1 MSFIDRLNIA
11 IDKKNSLLCIGLDPV
26 RQQLPSIF
34 QLKEQP
40 LFEFSKYII
49 DLTQEFAVAFKPN
62 SAFFEAFGSSGIQ
75 QLQQTCEYIKERFPD
90 TLVILDAKRGDIGSS
105 NAGYISYAFDYL
117 HADAIT
123 LHPYLGKE
131 SIDDFLNMKDIGVI
145 IQCRNTNPGAIEIQ
159 GLPVQYNNTVMPLYQ
174 VIAHKAAH
182 EWNANNNVLLVVG
195 ATSPQEV
202 GIIRQITGDMTFL
215 VPGVGA
221 QGGELE
227 ETVKSGLNSQKKGL
241 IINAGRSIIYAQNP
255 VAEAMKLRDAI
266 NSLRM

>member
-1 MSFIDRLNIA
+1 MSFIDRLNNA

-49 DLTQEFAVAFKPN
+49 DLTQEYAIAYKPN
-62 SAFFEAFGSSGIQ
+62 SAFFEAWGASGIE
-75 QLQQTCEYIKERFPD
+75 QLLQTCNYIKERFPD
-90 TLVILDAKRGDIGSS
+90 VLLILDAKRGDIGSS
-105 NAGYISYAFDYL
+105 NAGYITYAFDYL

-131 SIDDFLNMKDIGVI
+131 SIDDFLRMKDIGVI

-159 GLPVQYNNTVMPLYQ
+159 GLPVRYNNVEMPLYQ

-182 EWNANNNVLLVVG
+182 EWNTNNNVLLVVG
-195 ATSPQEV
+195 ATNPQDV

-215 VPGVGA
+215 VPGVGE

-227 ETVKSGLNSQKKGL
+227 ATVRSGLNSQKKGL

-266 NSLRM
+266 NSFRT

>member
-1 MSFIDRLNIA
+1 MSFIDRLNNA

-26 RQQLPSIF
+26 RQQLPSLF

-49 DLTQEFAVAFKPN
+49 DLTQEFAMAFKPN
-62 SAFFEAFGSSGIQ
+62 SAFFEAGGASGIA
-75 QLQQTCEYIKERFPD
+75 QLQLTCDYVKEHYPD
-90 TLVILDAKRGDIGSS
+90 TLVILDAKRGDIGNS
-105 NAGYISYAFDYL
+105 NVGYISYAFDYL

-131 SIDDFLNMKDIGVI
+131 SIDDFLKMKEIGVI
-145 IQCRNTNPGAIEIQ
+145 VQCRNTNPGAIEIQ
-159 GLPVQYNNTVMPLYQ
+159 GLPVHYNNAEMPLYQ
-174 VIAHKAAH
+174 VIAYKAAH

-195 ATSPQEV
+195 ATNPQDV
-202 GIIRQITGDMTFL
+202 GIVRQITGDMTFL
-215 VPGVGA
+215 VPGIGA

-227 ETVKSGLNSQKKGL
+227 ATVKFGLNSQKRGL
-241 IINAGRSIIYAQNP
+241 IINAGRSIIYSQNP

-266 NSLRM
+266 NSFRT